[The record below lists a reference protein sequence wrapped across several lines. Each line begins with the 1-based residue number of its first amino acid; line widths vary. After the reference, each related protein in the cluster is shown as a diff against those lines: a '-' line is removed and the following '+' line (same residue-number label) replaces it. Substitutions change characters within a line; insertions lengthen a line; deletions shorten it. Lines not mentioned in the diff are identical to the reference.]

1 MRVKRNKRRN
11 VMNRKAILIVLDS
24 VGIGALDD
32 AAAYG
37 DAGADT
43 LGHII
48 RTCQPKLPH
57 LMELGLGNI
66 DGASFPGAVAAPQG
80 CFGKMREVSAG
91 KDTTTGHW
99 EIAGVQLSRPFPT
112 FPNGFPQAFID
123 RFEQAVGRG
132 TLGNKPASGTA
143 ILDELGEEHMRT
155 GKLIVYTSAD
165 SVFQIAANE
174 AIVPL
179 EELYRDCE
187 IARKMLTGELEVGRV
202 IARPFVGD
210 HAGAFKRTGARRDFS
225 ALPPETMCSALEK
238 SGRTVYGVGKIEDI
252 FAHQGITR
260 SNHAAGNP
268 ACMEA
273 TFAAMEEDFDGL
285 LFVNLVDFDMVYGHR
300 RDVQGYAAAL
310 EAFDAQIPELK
321 ARMGDDD
328 LLILTADHGCDP
340 CHTGTDHT
348 REHTPLL
355 VWGRKVRKGVNLG
368 TRDTYADI
376 SATVLDFF
384 GVDHALKGTSF
395 LGEIR
400 L

>member
-1 MRVKRNKRRN
+1 MSK
-11 VMNRKAILIVLDS
+11 KAILIVLDS
-24 VGIGALDD
+24 VGIGALCD

-48 RTCQPKLPH
+48 NSCHPYIPH
-57 LMELGLGNI
+57 LMEMGLANI
-66 DGASFPGAVAAPQG
+66 DGASFAGAVSAPVAAY
-80 CFGKMREVSAG
+80 GKMCEVSAG

-99 EIAGVQLSRPFPT
+99 EIAGVQLSRLFPT
-112 FPNGFPQAFID
+112 FPDGFPEDFIA

-143 ILDELGEEHMRT
+143 ILDELGEEHIRT

-174 AIVPL
+174 AVVPL
-179 EELYRDCE
+179 PELYRICE
-187 IARKMLTGELEVGRV
+187 ITREMLVGELEVGRV
-202 IARPFVGD
+202 IARPFVGEK
-210 HAGAFKRTGARRDFS
+210 AGAFTRTGGRRDYS
-225 ALPPETMCSALEK
+225 AVPPTTMLDLLEQAGK
-238 SGRTVYGVGKIEDI
+238 TVYAVGKIEDI
-252 FAHQGITR
+252 FCLRGITR

-273 TFAAMEEDFDGL
+273 TYAAMGEDFDGL

-310 EAFDAQIPELK
+310 EAFDREIPK
-321 ARMGDDD
+321 IKSMMGEDDI
-328 LLILTADHGCDP
+328 LIITADHGCDP

-348 REHTPLL
+348 REHVPLL
-355 VWGRKVRKGVNLG
+355 IWGQKLRSGVNLG
-368 TRDTYADI
+368 VRDTYADI
-376 SATVLDFF
+376 AATVLDFF
-384 GVDHALKGTSF
+384 GVESTVKGTSV
-395 LGEIR
+395 LPEI

>member
-1 MRVKRNKRRN
+1 
-11 VMNRKAILIVLDS
+11 MNRKAILIVLDS

-187 IARKMLTGELEVGRV
+187 IARKMLTGDLEVGRASSRV
-202 IARPFVGD
+202 RSWAIMRA
-210 HAGAFKRTGARRDFS
+210 HSSARRT
-225 ALPPETMCSALEK
+225 AATLARCRRRRCA
-238 SGRTVYGVGKIEDI
+238 
-252 FAHQGITR
+252 AHWR
-260 SNHAAGNP
+260 K
-268 ACMEA
+268 
-273 TFAAMEEDFDGL
+273 
-285 LFVNLVDFDMVYGHR
+285 
-300 RDVQGYAAAL
+300 AAA
-310 EAFDAQIPELK
+310 
-321 ARMGDDD
+321 RC
-328 LLILTADHGCDP
+328 TAWVRSRISSPIRASRDQPCGGQSRVHGGYVCS
-340 CHTGTDHT
+340 H
-348 REHTPLL
+348 
-355 VWGRKVRKGVNLG
+355 GRG
-368 TRDTYADI
+368 
-376 SATVLDFF
+376 F
-384 GVDHALKGTSF
+384 
-395 LGEIR
+395 
-400 L
+400 

>member
-1 MRVKRNKRRN
+1 MSK
-11 VMNRKAILIVLDS
+11 KAILIVLDS
-24 VGIGALDD
+24 VGIGALED

-48 RTCQPKLPH
+48 NTCHPNLPN
-57 LMELGLGNI
+57 LMAMGLGNI
-66 DGASFPGAVAAPQG
+66 DGASFPGAVAAPTAAYG
-80 CFGKMREVSAG
+80 RLREVSAG

-112 FPNGFPQAFID
+112 FPNGFPQEFIS
-123 RFEQAVGRG
+123 RFEQAVGRQ
-132 TLGNKPASGTA
+132 TIGNKPASGTA
-143 ILDELGEEHMRT
+143 ILDELGEEHIAT

-174 AIVPL
+174 AVVPL

-187 IARKMLTGELEVGRV
+187 IAREMLRDELEVGRV
-202 IARPFVGD
+202 IARPFVGER
-210 HAGAFKRTGARRDFS
+210 AGAFKRTGGRRDFS
-225 ALPPETMCSALEK
+225 AMPPETMCDVLAAAGK
-238 SGRTVYGVGKIEDI
+238 TVYGVGKIEDI
-252 FAHQGITR
+252 FGHRGITQ

-273 TFAAMEEDFDGL
+273 TFAAMKEDFDGL

-300 RDVQGYAAAL
+300 RDVQGYARAL
-310 EAFDAQIPELK
+310 EEFDRQLPQIQAL
-321 ARMGDDD
+321 MGDEDM
-328 LLILTADHGCDP
+328 LVLTADHGCDP

-355 VWGRKVRKGVNLG
+355 VWGRGLRPGVNLG
-368 TRDTYADI
+368 TRQTYADI

-384 GVDHALKGTSF
+384 GMDKKLKGTSF
-395 LGEIR
+395 LEQLAR
-400 L
+400 

>member
-1 MRVKRNKRRN
+1 MSK
-11 VMNRKAILIVLDS
+11 KAILIVLDS
-24 VGIGALDD
+24 VGIGALPD

-48 RTCQPKLPH
+48 NTCHPALPN
-57 LMELGLGNI
+57 LMAMGLGNI
-66 DGASFPGAVAAPQG
+66 DGASFPGAVQAPCAG
-80 CFGKMREVSAG
+80 YGRLREVSAG

-99 EIAGVQLSRPFPT
+99 EIAGVQLSRAFPT
-112 FPNGFPQAFID
+112 FPNGFPQEFLA

-132 TLGNKPASGTA
+132 TIGNKPASGTA
-143 ILDELGEEHMRT
+143 ILDELGEEHLKT

-187 IARKMLTGELEVGRV
+187 IAREMLKGELEVGRV

-210 HAGAFKRTGARRDFS
+210 HAGAFKRTAGRRDYS
-225 ALPPETMCSALEK
+225 AMPPTTMCDVLEAAGK
-238 SGRTVYGVGKIEDI
+238 TVYGVGKIEDI
-252 FAHQGITR
+252 FGHRGITR

-273 TFAAMEEDFDGL
+273 TFEAMREDFDGL

-300 RDVQGYAAAL
+300 RDPQGYAGAL
-310 EAFDAQIPELK
+310 EAFDRQLPQIQAL
-321 ARMGDDD
+321 MGEEDM
-328 LLILTADHGCDP
+328 LILTADHGCDP

-355 VWGRKVRKGVNLG
+355 VWGKQLRGGVNLG
-368 TRDTYADI
+368 TRETYADI
-376 SATVLDFF
+376 SATVLDYF
-384 GVDHALKGTSF
+384 GLENDLKGTSF
-395 LGEIR
+395 LR
-400 L
+400 ALR

>member
-1 MRVKRNKRRN
+1 MNK
-11 VMNRKAILIVLDS
+11 KAILIVLDS
-24 VGIGALDD
+24 VGIGELPD

-48 RTCQPKLPH
+48 KACHPH
-57 LMELGLGNI
+57 IPNMMEMGLGHI
-66 DGASFPGAVAAPQG
+66 EDISFAAGAAQPIG
-80 CFGKMREVSAG
+80 CYGKMKEVSAG

-99 EIAGVQLSRPFPT
+99 EISGVQLSRPFPT
-112 FPNGFPQAFID
+112 FPNGFPQDFID
-123 RFEQAVGRG
+123 AFEKATGRG

-143 ILDELGEEHMRT
+143 ILDELGEEHLKT

-179 EELYRDCE
+179 EELYRYCE
-187 IARKMLTGELEVGRV
+187 IAREMLRDELEVGRV
-202 IARPFVGD
+202 IARPFIGEK
-210 HAGAFKRTGARRDFS
+210 AGAFTRTGGRRDYS
-225 ALPPETMCSALEK
+225 AVPPKTMLDLLDENGK
-238 SGRTVYGVGKIEDI
+238 SVYAVGKIEDI
-252 FAHQGITR
+252 FCMRGIR
-260 SNHAAGNP
+260 KSNHAAGNP

-273 TFAAMEEDFDGL
+273 AYAAMQEDFEGL

-300 RDVQGYAAAL
+300 RDVKGYAAAL
-310 EAFDAQIPELK
+310 EAFDAQIPKIKSL
-321 ARMGDDD
+321 MGEED

-340 CHTGTDHT
+340 CHSGTDHT
-348 REHTPLL
+348 REHVPVLI
-355 VWGRKVRKGVNLG
+355 WGKTAKQGVNLG
-368 TRDTYADI
+368 VRDTYADL

-384 GVDHALKGTSF
+384 GIENTLKGTSM
-395 LGEIR
+395 LGQI

>member
-1 MRVKRNKRRN
+1 MGK
-11 VMNRKAILIVLDS
+11 KAILIVLDS
-24 VGIGALDD
+24 VGIGALPD

-48 RTCQPKLPH
+48 NTCRPDLPN
-57 LMELGLGNI
+57 LMAMGLGNI
-66 DGASFPGAVAAPQG
+66 DGASFPGAAAAPTAAYG
-80 CFGKMREVSAG
+80 RLREVSAG

-112 FPNGFPQAFID
+112 FPDGFPQAFLT

-132 TLGNKPASGTA
+132 TIGNKPASGTA
-143 ILDELGEEHMRT
+143 ILDELGEEHIAT

-174 AIVPL
+174 AVVPL

-202 IARPFVGD
+202 IARPFVGER
-210 HAGAFKRTGARRDFS
+210 AGAFRRTGGRRDFS
-225 ALPPETMCSALEK
+225 AMPPETMCDVLAAAGK
-238 SGRTVYGVGKIEDI
+238 TVYGVGKIEDI
-252 FAHQGITR
+252 FGHRGITK

-273 TFAAMEEDFDGL
+273 TFAAMREDFDGL

-300 RDVQGYAAAL
+300 RDVEGYARAL
-310 EAFDAQIPELK
+310 ETFDRQLPQIQAL
-321 ARMGDDD
+321 MGDED

-340 CHTGTDHT
+340 RHTGTDHT

-355 VWGRKVRKGVNLG
+355 VWGRGVRPGVNLG
-368 TRDTYADI
+368 TRETYADI
-376 SATVLDFF
+376 SATVLEFF
-384 GVDHALKGTSF
+384 GADKKLKGTSF
-395 LGEIR
+395 LAQLAR
-400 L
+400 